1 MILIQVNLYYT
12 DNLDL
17 ADMSWFLKENSWCLR
32 IPEGKGFGDIY
43 QLFSD
48 RQALKSHWVL
58 IYTRRFLSPSPEM

>member
-32 IPEGKGFGDIY
+32 IPEGKGF
-43 QLFSD
+43 
-48 RQALKSHWVL
+48 
-58 IYTRRFLSPSPEM
+58 